1 MKDDINEIVKYIN
14 SQENQTIIL
23 SYYSNLYMNVLNRNN
38 GKMDLPFYGNLGKKG
53 EDGLINEIDNLT
65 NTNLLILKEE
75 DTLFQESS
83 KVREHI
89 IEKYEQIGE
98 IGRHKI
104 YKIN

>member
-1 MKDDINEIVKYIN
+1 MFLIEIMFLRRPLVSI
-14 SQENQTIIL
+14 
-23 SYYSNLYMNVLNRNN
+23 
-38 GKMDLPFYGNLGKKG
+38 F
-53 EDGLINEIDNLT
+53 INEIDNLT

-75 DTLFQESS
+75 DTLFQESA

-98 IGRHKI
+98 IGRYKI